1 MVSIKTTKESN
12 TITVLTESEA
22 TNRALL
28 GIKEIQIT
36 EQQPLPVQA
45 YEVVGE
51 PASSPSRDPTSL
63 GPFGTGEMS
72 WKYIHTGPGL

>member
-12 TITVLTESEA
+12 TTTVLTESEA
-22 TNRALL
+22 INRALL

-45 YEVVGE
+45 YEAVG
-51 PASSPSRDPTSL
+51 D
-63 GPFGTGEMS
+63 
-72 WKYIHTGPGL
+72 

>member
-28 GIKEIQIT
+28 SIKEIQIT

-45 YEVVGE
+45 YEAG
-51 PASSPSRDPTSL
+51 PASV
-63 GPFGTGEMS
+63 GPFGTGETS
-72 WKYIHTGPGL
+72 WKYIHTGHGL

>member
-45 YEVVGE
+45 YE
-51 PASSPSRDPTSL
+51 A
-63 GPFGTGEMS
+63 GPHLPRTVWYRRNVLEV
-72 WKYIHTGPGL
+72 YPYR